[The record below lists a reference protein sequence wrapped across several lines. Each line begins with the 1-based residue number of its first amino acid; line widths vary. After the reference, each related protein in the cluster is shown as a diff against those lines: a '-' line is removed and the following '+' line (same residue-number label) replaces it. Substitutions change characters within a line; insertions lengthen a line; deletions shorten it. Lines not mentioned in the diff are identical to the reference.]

1 MNTTLLNHDEH
12 IPHVNSETGRA
23 IIRVL
28 YLLGFP
34 QHRIGFL
41 FDADHVYV
49 SQVIDLMDATTRI
62 NRRQS
67 IPHLNCE
74 TGRAI
79 VRMLYMLGFP
89 RQRIG
94 FLFDADHGDVAQ
106 VTDLMDATCINRE
119 GGIPDVNSETERA
132 IIRVL
137 YLLGFPVHGI
147 GFLFNADHG
156 HVSQALNPRCD
167 KFSEAPLKP
176 ESSVSTSG

>member
-1 MNTTLLNHDEH
+1 MNTTALNHEGH
-12 IPHVNSETGRA
+12 VPQVNSETGRA

-28 YLLGFP
+28 YMHGFP
-34 QHRIGFL
+34 HHRIGSL
-41 FDADHVYV
+41 LDADHGYV
-49 SQVIDLMDATTRI
+49 SQATDLMDATTRI

-67 IPHLNCE
+67 IPHLNSE

-89 RQRIG
+89 RHRIG
-94 FLFDADHGDVAQ
+94 FLFDADHGDVSQ
-106 VTDLMDATCINRE
+106 IIDLMDAMRVNRE
-119 GGIPDVNSETERA
+119 GGIPDPNSETERA

-137 YLLGFPVHGI
+137 YLLGFPVNGI
-147 GFLFNADHG
+147 GFLFNAHHG

-167 KFSEAPLKP
+167 KFSEVPLKP